1 MDKDKVLTM
10 DPIILLS
17 MINMKLRDFYK
28 DLDAL
33 CEDLSIDKKAL
44 ITRLQSVGFEYNNE
58 LNQFK

>member
-1 MDKDKVLTM
+1 MDKEKILTM

-33 CEDLSIDKKAL
+33 CEDLSVDKNDL
-44 ITRLQSVGFEYNNE
+44 ISRLESVGFEYNNE

>member
-1 MDKDKVLTM
+1 MDQDKILTM
-10 DPIILLS
+10 NPIILLS

-33 CEDLSIDKKAL
+33 CEDLSLNKSDL
-44 ITRLQSVGFEYNNE
+44 ISRLAEFGFEYNNE